1 MFTKMTTT
9 RFFSILLC
17 AFVVSASFAEAAD
30 FSSKFEKLDRVWVG
44 AEYWANPLQDWR
56 VKNDRLECSVSGG
69 NRNVFLLTHHAGTEK
84 KKSYEMSVTLG
95 RLDAE
100 GKKGPVAKSG
110 WGGFRIGIKGT
121 LPDYRNAALFGKGLE
136 VGVRTDGSVFVDS
149 VTAPQKVD
157 MSGTVTLKLSVSPTR
172 KEPYAVI
179 LIATDASGKSVQA
192 EAIVKAERVEGHFAL
207 VSDWSKPKPAKKKG
221 RKAPRFNPTAR
232 GGDVRFWFA
241 NWKVEGSKIEANED
255 HAFGPILHAQYTLS
269 RGVMKLTAQMP
280 PVGKKESQVVRLS
293 VKPGGQGEW
302 KSLGEAKIDPLA
314 RTARFR
320 QEKWDDGKDT
330 PYRLTYRNAD
340 GSETHFDGT
349 IRKDPVD
356 KETIVVAGFTG
367 NTDYIFPDTRIA
379 NNVAVQ
385 NPDLL
390 FFSGDQIYESVAG
403 YGIQRTDQVSVEVA
417 SLDYLRKWWLVGWA
431 WADLMKDRP
440 SVYLPDDHDV
450 YQGNIWGAGG
460 RKSTRRPGF
469 DDGGYG
475 MDAKWVNVIQRTQ
488 TSHHPDPFDPTP
500 IEQGIEVYYGE
511 MNYGHVSFAVI
522 EDRKFK
528 TGPAT
533 ALPNKKGRS
542 DHVRPQDVDEKT
554 WDPKTIDV
562 PVAKLLGDRQLKFL
576 DHWAADWSKADFKVL
591 LSQTIFANVANY
603 HGANREYLIADL
615 DSNGWP
621 QTGRNKAL
629 ATIRRGFAF
638 NYAGDQH
645 LASIV
650 HHGID
655 AHGDSGWSFCVPS
668 ISAGYPRSWH
678 PEKPW
683 PNHVEGAA
691 DYTGE
696 FKEGFGNRIT
706 VHAVGNPEDE
716 NRKDSPE
723 MIGHDKASGYGIV
736 RLNKKTREITMECY
750 KLLTDAANPKAGDQ
764 FPGWPKTISM
774 EENYG
779 RKATGYL
786 PTLKISGMK
795 NAVVQVIDEGANQEV
810 VYTLRIKG
818 SSFRPKVFSEGP
830 FTVIVGEPSAGK
842 TKKLS
847 GVKVDEKGRVE
858 VKLD

>member
-1 MFTKMTTT
+1 MNIQMMSR
-9 RFFSILLC
+9 RFFVTLLC
-17 AFVVSASFAEAAD
+17 SFVVSVGLAEAEE

-44 AEYWANPLQDWR
+44 PEYWANPLQDWQ
-56 VKNDRLECSVSGG
+56 VKNGRLECAVSGG
-69 NRNVFLLTHHAGTEK
+69 NRNIFLLTHHAGSEE

-95 RLDAE
+95 KLAADE
-100 GKKGPVAKSG
+100 KKGPAAKKG

-121 LPDYRNAALFGKGLE
+121 LPDYRNAALFGRGLE
-136 VGVRTDGSVFVDS
+136 AGVRTDGSVFVAS
-149 VTAPQKVD
+149 VTAPQKID
-157 MSGTVTLKLSVSPTR
+157 MSGPVKLKLSVKPAN
-172 KEPYAVI
+172 KGPYAVI
-179 LIATDASGKSVQA
+179 LMATDAAGKSVQA
-192 EAIVKAERVEGHFAL
+192 EVVVKAEKVEGHFAL
-207 VSDWSKPKPAKKKG
+207 VSNWSETASKEG
-221 RKAPRFNPTAR
+221 RANATLR

-241 NWKVEGSKIEANED
+241 DWKVSGEKIEANPAR
-255 HAFGPILHAQYTLS
+255 AFGPILHAQYTLS

-280 PVGKKESQVVRLS
+280 PVGKGESQVVNLS
-293 VKPGGQGEW
+293 VKPDGQGEW
-302 KSLGEAKIDPLA
+302 KALGEAKIDALA

-320 QEKWDDGKDT
+320 EEKWDDTKDT
-330 PYRLTYRNAD
+330 PYRLTYTNAD
-340 GSETHFDGT
+340 GSESHFDGT

-367 NTDYIFPDTRIA
+367 NTDYIFPDTKIVD
-379 NNVAVQ
+379 NVTVHD
-385 NPDLL
+385 PDLL
-390 FFSGDQIYESVAG
+390 FFSGDQIYEQVAG
-403 YGIQRTDQVSVEVA
+403 YGIQTTDKVSVETA
-417 SLDYLRKWWLVGWA
+417 SLDYLRKWCLLGWA

-440 SVYLPDDHDV
+440 SVYLTDDHDV

-475 MDAKWVNVIQRTQ
+475 MDAEWVNMIQRTQ
-488 TSHHPDPFDPTP
+488 TSHHPDPFDATP
-500 IEQGIEVYYGE
+500 VEQGIEVYYGD
-511 MNYGHVSFAVI
+511 MNYGNVSFAVI

-533 ALPNKKGRS
+533 VLPNKKGRS
-542 DHVRPQDVDEKT
+542 DHVRSEDVDEKT
-554 WDPKTIDV
+554 WDPKSIDV
-562 PVAKLLGDRQLKFL
+562 EGAVLLGERQLKFL
-576 DHWAADWSKADFKVL
+576 EHWAADWSKADFKVL
-591 LSQTIFANVANY
+591 LSQTIFANVANF
-603 HGANREYLIADL
+603 HGPKREYLIADL

-629 ATIRRGFAF
+629 ETIRKGFVF

-650 HHGID
+650 HHGVD
-655 AHGDSGWSFCVPS
+655 EHGDSGWSFCVPS

-678 PEKPW
+678 PDKPW

-691 DYTGE
+691 DYTGD
-696 FKEGFGNRIT
+696 FKEGFGNIIT

-723 MIGHDKASGYGIV
+723 TIGHDKASGYGIV

-750 KLLTDAANPKAGDQ
+750 KLLTDAANPKTGDQ
-764 FPGWPKTISM
+764 FPGWPRTIGM

-786 PTLKISGMK
+786 PTLNITGME
-795 NAVVQVIDEGANQEV
+795 NAVVQVIDEGADSEV

-818 SSFRPKVFSEGP
+818 VNFRPKVFSEGP
-830 FTVIVGEPSAGK
+830 FTVIIGEPAAGK
-842 TKKLS
+842 TKTLS
-847 GVKVDEKGRVE
+847 GVKVDEKGSLE
-858 VKLD
+858 VDLD